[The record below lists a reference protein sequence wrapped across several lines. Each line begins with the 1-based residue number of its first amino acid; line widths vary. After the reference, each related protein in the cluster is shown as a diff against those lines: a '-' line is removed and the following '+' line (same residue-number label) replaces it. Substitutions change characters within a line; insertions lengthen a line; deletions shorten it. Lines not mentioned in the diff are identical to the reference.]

1 MWWKTLE
8 FPLFSSLR
16 FPALG
21 LIQRDLFTL
30 TLRNVPSV
38 SETRW
43 DVLFVALYDVFVL
56 GKAITWENW
65 FPGQKSSYLGTVQS
79 LQFPLN
85 LGKKDQLINKGW
97 KAAKWEGCV
106 KRAVIWIWCVKG
118 CVLFI
123 LKRKPKSWRF
133 FFLVFFLVVWST
145 NSLFVWLRSHISG
158 QRRNNVWFW

>member
-1 MWWKTLE
+1 MG
-8 FPLFSSLR
+8 R
-16 FPALG
+16 ALCC
-21 LIQRDLFTL
+21 
-30 TLRNVPSV
+30 
-38 SETRW
+38 
-43 DVLFVALYDVFVL
+43 FVWYVFVL

-118 CVLFI
+118 CVLFL
-123 LKRKPKSWRF
+123 LKRKPKS
-133 FFLVFFLVVWST
+133 FFLLLCGQPIHFLSDSAVKSPVSGGTMCGFGRPRLETVTSLLGDVRGSLWSWYWV
-145 NSLFVWLRSHISG
+145 LFVRLLLVHKQ
-158 QRRNNVWFW
+158 QRITDSRASV